1 MKPLRILRKLI
12 VGKVPI
18 DKNFEKLYVKNVE
31 GINGWMSRQ
40 ECSLLY
46 QVANSVTHGQDDVF
60 VEIGS
65 YEGKS
70 SICIARG
77 MHPKTL
83 LLCVDPHTGDRSQV
97 EQGMEINTYRNFL
110 DNIRSA
116 NCSERIVP
124 VVNFSVEAA
133 IAFKE
138 RNQKISMLFIDGW
151 HSQLAVEQDIAMW
164 TQYFGRLQTVIFDDY
179 PDPEVRAGIAS
190 QREKLPPLLGSEGK
204 LVVYTNDPALRSSKI
219 GKYLKVKR
227 KYEFFRNLV
236 SFR

>member
-1 MKPLRILRKLI
+1 LKTLRILRKLI
-12 VGKVPI
+12 VGNFPI
-18 DKNFEKLYVKNVE
+18 DEKFENLYLKNVE

-46 QVANSVTHGQDDVF
+46 QVANSITPEPDGVI

-77 MHPKTL
+77 MHSKTK

-97 EQGMEINTYRNFL
+97 EKGMVINTHRNFL

-116 NCSERIVP
+116 NCSERIIP
-124 VVNFSVEAA
+124 VVDFSVDAA

-138 RNQKISMLFIDGW
+138 TNQEISMLFIDGW

-164 TQYFGRLQTVIFDDY
+164 TQYFGSLQTVIFDDY

-190 QREKLPPLLGSEGK
+190 QREKLPPLLGGEGK
-204 LVVYTNDPALRSSKI
+204 LVVYTNDPALMGSKI
-219 GKYLKVKR
+219 GKYLKVNR
-227 KYEFFRNLV
+227 KYERFRNLV
-236 SFR
+236 KFK